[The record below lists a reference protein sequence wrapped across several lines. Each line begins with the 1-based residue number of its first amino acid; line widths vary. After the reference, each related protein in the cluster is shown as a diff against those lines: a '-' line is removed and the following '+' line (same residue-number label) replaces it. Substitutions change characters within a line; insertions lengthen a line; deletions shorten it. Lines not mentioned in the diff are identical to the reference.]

1 MSNRCQASEFN
12 KYWHKKGIVI
22 RGDNMITA
30 RQTALETLH
39 LYKGNFSIQQYK
51 TLKGQIY
58 AGDIPGFYRGVNRLL
73 GKTRVV
79 NSRNNAKGVI
89 YGEKN
94 RKKV

>member
-1 MSNRCQASEFN
+1 
-12 KYWHKKGIVI
+12 
-22 RGDNMITA
+22 MITA

-39 LYKGNFSIQQYK
+39 LYKGNFTKQQYK

-73 GKTRVV
+73 GKTGVL
-79 NSRNNAKGVI
+79 NNRNNTKGAT
-89 YGEKN
+89 YGEKS

>member
-12 KYWHKKGIVI
+12 KYWLKKGIVI

-30 RQTALETLH
+30 RQTALETLR
-39 LYKGNFSIQQYK
+39 LYKGNFSKQQYK

-73 GKTRVV
+73 GKTGVL
-79 NSRNNAKGVI
+79 NCSNNMKGVI

>member
-1 MSNRCQASEFN
+1 MSIRWQTSEFN
-12 KYWHKKGIVI
+12 NEWLKRGIVI
-22 RGDNMITA
+22 RGDYMITE

-39 LYKGNFSIQQYK
+39 LYKGNFSKQQYK

>member
-1 MSNRCQASEFN
+1 M
-12 KYWHKKGIVI
+12 I
-22 RGDNMITA
+22 RGDKMITA

-39 LYKGNFSIQQYK
+39 LYKGNFTKQQYK

-73 GKTRVV
+73 GKTGVLY
-79 NSRNNAKGVI
+79 SRNNAKGVT